1 MCQWLIENNVN
12 LDDKR
17 AEGILTRFDQWGED
31 ICQLL
36 IERRICLSMTDDMLR
51 LALGEPTT
59 IDQEEVSERG
69 EKFRWIYGVP
79 RRGATYIWFRDGKVT
94 KFKQR
99 AVTCLLRASRPEPL
113 ALFVSAFAQNRLSER
128 GGMLFCTRSRPG
140 ASDTA
145 WPSVGTTAT
154 RTVEQNQ

>member
-1 MCQWLIENNVN
+1 MAHHEEWGDAMCQWLIENNVN

-36 IERRICLSMTDDMLR
+36 IERRICLGMTDDMLR

-94 KFKQR
+94 KFKQ
-99 AVTCLLRASRPEPL
+99 
-113 ALFVSAFAQNRLSER
+113 
-128 GGMLFCTRSRPG
+128 
-140 ASDTA
+140 
-145 WPSVGTTAT
+145 
-154 RTVEQNQ
+154 